1 MLIGRSPLRISFSG
15 GGTDFEDYHNT
26 RTGYSICTSIN
37 LYTYVIAKKRNDDL
51 LQGFSPDFASHMSPR
66 TYKKIKPL
74 WGHEIPLAC
83 LKELKFKQGLDIFI
97 CTDVSA
103 GSGLGSSSS
112 LATNIVNVISKMKN
126 QKWSKNQIA
135 MAAYKIGH
143 YNLKWNIGKQDE
155 FASAFGGINL
165 YKYTKNKVQITPIKL
180 KKSTRNEMEKNSLL
194 FFIGN
199 RKPSYDI
206 LSEQLKNI
214 NQNKLET
221 INALNKVKELTL
233 EMYDALRKNDLNLFQ
248 AILKQTWNEKKKY
261 AAGITNKKIDAIIK
275 KAFSSGAG
283 AMKVT
288 GAGGGGHLYVYAEKS
303 NHKNIIRNMSKIGV
317 KNVEFAFTEAG
328 AKIVD
333 VGDI

>member
-1 MLIGRSPLRISFSG
+1 MLLGRSPLRISFSG

-26 RTGYSICTSIN
+26 HTGYSISTSIN
-37 LYTYVIAKKRNDDL
+37 LYTYVIAKNRNDDL
-51 LQGFSPDFASHMSPR
+51 LQGFSPDFASHLSPR
-66 TYKKIKPL
+66 SYKKIKPL

-83 LKELKFKQGLDIFI
+83 LKELKFKEGLDIFI

-112 LATNIVNVISKMKN
+112 LATNIVNVISKMKHE
-126 QKWSKNQIA
+126 KWSKNRIA
-135 MAAYKIGH
+135 MTAYKIGN

-165 YKYTKNKVQITPIKL
+165 YKYTKNKVTITPIKL
-180 KKSTRNEMEKNSLL
+180 KKSTRNEIEKNSMLL
-194 FFIGN
+194 FIGN

-214 NQNKLET
+214 NKNKLET
-221 INALNKVKELTL
+221 INALHRVKELTL

-248 AILKQTWNEKKKY
+248 DILKQSWIEKKKY
-261 AAGITNKKIDAIIK
+261 ASGITNKKIDLIIK
-275 KAFSSGAG
+275 KAFSLGAG

-303 NHKNIIRNMSKIGV
+303 KHKSIIRNMAKIGV
-317 KNVEFAFTEAG
+317 KNIEFRFTEDG
-328 AKIVD
+328 AKVVD

>member
-1 MLIGRSPLRISFSG
+1 MLLGRSPLRISFSG
-15 GGTDFEDYHNT
+15 GGTDFEDYHNIH
-26 RTGYSICTSIN
+26 TGYSISTSIN
-37 LYTYVIAKKRNDDL
+37 LYTYVIAKNRNDNL
-51 LQGFSPDFASHMSPR
+51 LQGFSPDFASHLSPR
-66 TYKKIKPL
+66 SYKKIKPL

-83 LKELKFKQGLDIFI
+83 LKELKFKEGLDIFI

-126 QKWSKNQIA
+126 EKWSKHRIA
-135 MAAYKIGH
+135 MTAYKIGN

-165 YKYTKNKVQITPIKL
+165 YKYTKNKVTVTPIKL
-180 KKSTRNEMEKNSLL
+180 KKSTRNEIEENSLL

-214 NQNKLET
+214 NKNKLET
-221 INALNKVKELTL
+221 INALHRVKELTL
-233 EMYDALRKNDLNLFQ
+233 EMYDSLRKNDLNLFQ
-248 AILKQTWNEKKKY
+248 DILKQSWIEKKKY
-261 AAGITNKKIDAIIK
+261 ASGITNKKIDLIIK
-275 KAFSSGAG
+275 KVFSLGAG

-303 NHKNIIRNMSKIGV
+303 KHKSIITNMTKIGV
-317 KNVEFAFTEAG
+317 KNIEFQFTDDG
-328 AKIVD
+328 AKVVD